1 MKQIYTLLFLVLASV
16 ASYAQEIDSMQLEIQ
31 QIENSLQYQT
41 GVISLKD
48 GLAKITVPQGFKF
61 LDAEQAEYVL
71 TELWGNPKTGTT
83 LGLLVPEQ
91 YGVLDSNSW
100 VFNVEFDEIGY
111 VKDNDAN
118 DIDYADL
125 LKTMQQETLDGNTER
140 TAAGYE
146 PIQLLGWASTPYYD
160 NENKILHWAKEI
172 KFGETDEH
180 TLNYNVRVLGR
191 KGVLVLNAIAGMN
204 NLPEV
209 QNSIATVTGNVAFE
223 NGHSYFDFDPKVDEV
238 AAWTIGG
245 LVAGKM
251 LAKVGFFALLL
262 KFWKVIA
269 LIVVAAG
276 SGVLKLFKHRKEPTP
291 TEDFPV
297 AG

>member
-1 MKQIYTLLFLVLASV
+1 MKQIYTLLLLVFASV
-16 ASYAQEIDSMQLEIQ
+16 ASYAQEVDSLKLEIQ
-31 QIENSLQYQT
+31 RIENSLQYQT

-48 GLAKITVPQGFKF
+48 GLATITVPKGFKF
-61 LDAEQAEYVL
+61 LDGEQAEYVL
-71 TELWGNPKTGTT
+71 TDLWGNPKTGTS
-83 LGLLVPEQ
+83 LGMLVPEQ

-111 VKDNDAN
+111 VKDDDAN
-118 DIDYADL
+118 EIDYADL
-125 LKTMQQETLDGNTER
+125 LNTMQEETLEEN
-140 TAAGYE
+140 AARKAEGYE
-146 PIQLLGWASTPYYD
+146 PIQLIGWASTPYYD
-160 NENKILHWAKEI
+160 ADQKILHWAKEI
-172 KFGETDEH
+172 KFGEADEH

-209 QNSIATVTGNVAFE
+209 QQSIATVTGNVAFE
-223 NGHSYFDFDPKVDEV
+223 SGHSYFDFDPKVDEV

-269 LIVVAAG
+269 LAVVAAG
-276 SGVLKLFKHRKEPTP
+276 SAVMKFLKRRKEATP
-291 TEDFPV
+291 AEEVPV
-297 AG
+297 S